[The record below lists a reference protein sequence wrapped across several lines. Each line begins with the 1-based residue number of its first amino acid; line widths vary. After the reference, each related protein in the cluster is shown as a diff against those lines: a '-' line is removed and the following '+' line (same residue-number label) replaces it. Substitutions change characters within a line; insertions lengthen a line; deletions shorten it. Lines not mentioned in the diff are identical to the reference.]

1 MSTTLAAVKLHPQN
15 HFTKNIFTN
24 LVNILFFN
32 KKIRQNPCWY
42 WVLTARPP
50 TGFSPIFGSF
60 RADFT
65 FFYKK
70 FFVGKKNSPLH
81 LYQFFKT
88 TYQERQRVMA
98 L

>member
-32 KKIRQNPCWY
+32 KKMRQNPCWY
-42 WVLTARPP
+42 WVLIGRSP
-50 TGFSPIFGSF
+50 TGFWPIFGRF
-60 RADFT
+60 GTNFT
-65 FFYKK
+65 FFYKN
-70 FFVGKKNSPLH
+70 FFVDKKNSPLH
-81 LYQFFKT
+81 LRQFFKT